1 MFVFFALVCLGAA
14 EETIGIEVR
23 LMFVVEV
30 CARVRDEMA
39 GCEVDNEEIVDVE
52 GTDMEGVVAGGEDT
66 GIKLAADGLRADITE
81 VIDGVAGTTSQEG
94 EEDTD
99 V

>member
-1 MFVFFALVCLGAA
+1 
-14 EETIGIEVR
+14 
-23 LMFVVEV
+23 MFVVEV
-30 CARVRDEMA
+30 CARVGDGIAECNM
-39 GCEVDNEEIVDVE
+39 DNEEIVDVE
-52 GTDMEGVVAGGEDT
+52 GIEMEGVVAGGEDT